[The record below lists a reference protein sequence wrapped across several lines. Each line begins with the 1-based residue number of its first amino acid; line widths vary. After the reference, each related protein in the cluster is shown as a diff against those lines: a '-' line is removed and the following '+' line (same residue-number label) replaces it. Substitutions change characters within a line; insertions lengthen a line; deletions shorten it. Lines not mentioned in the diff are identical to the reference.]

1 MANGTW
7 SSFYIRG
14 LIFVLTVTGIRG
26 KIIDAIPNVLKSSIA
41 VELVFCCVYRFEKR
55 WISCG
60 KRVYFRRAWKCHG

>member
-41 VELVFCCVYRFEKR
+41 VGIGLLLRLSV
-55 WISCG
+55 
-60 KRVYFRRAWKCHG
+60 